1 LSGDQKSWQIQ
12 TSTGDVVKLV
22 NKDQYWRLYD
32 NVWSLLIAMNGRGT
46 ASGSFQL
53 SAASSPTLGQRA
65 RGLVESLNMPA
76 AEMAAAVV
84 SSGLGVVGIS
94 SSLNKQQGEKTSRLR
109 GERCPRVV
117 FRLVLLYLY
126 HADLEST
133 SRCVQQF
140 LALLPVFLS
149 TESEQNKN
157 RLQLLLWTLLD
168 ARAHVGYKD
177 HGARLHVVS
186 QLIQETVESGKTMLA
201 NSLPDKESNWEESTT
216 SSVHK
221 LLQQERLV
229 AAV

>member
-1 LSGDQKSWQIQ
+1 MSGDQKSWQIQ

-46 ASGSFQL
+46 ASGNFQL

-149 TESEQNKN
+149 TENEQNKN
-157 RLQLLLWTLLD
+157 RLQLLLWYVPSMGLHICSQFHERDHLD
-168 ARAHVGYKD
+168 DV
-177 HGARLHVVS
+177 
-186 QLIQETVESGKTMLA
+186 
-201 NSLPDKESNWEESTT
+201 
-216 SSVHK
+216 
-221 LLQQERLV
+221 
-229 AAV
+229 

>member
-1 LSGDQKSWQIQ
+1 MPGDQKSWQIQ

-157 RLQLLLWTLLD
+157 RLQLLLWYMPYLLNFMKEIILMMCNHLAALLVLPIRLAEWLLIMYLLD
-168 ARAHVGYKD
+168 
-177 HGARLHVVS
+177 LVVP
-186 QLIQETVESGKTMLA
+186 T
-201 NSLPDKESNWEESTT
+201 
-216 SSVHK
+216 
-221 LLQQERLV
+221 
-229 AAV
+229 

>member
-1 LSGDQKSWQIQ
+1 LPGDQKSWQIQ

-157 RLQLLLWTLLD
+157 RLQLLLWYMPYLLNFMKEIILMMCNHLAALLVLPIRLAEWLLIMYLLD
-168 ARAHVGYKD
+168 
-177 HGARLHVVS
+177 LVVP
-186 QLIQETVESGKTMLA
+186 T
-201 NSLPDKESNWEESTT
+201 
-216 SSVHK
+216 
-221 LLQQERLV
+221 
-229 AAV
+229 